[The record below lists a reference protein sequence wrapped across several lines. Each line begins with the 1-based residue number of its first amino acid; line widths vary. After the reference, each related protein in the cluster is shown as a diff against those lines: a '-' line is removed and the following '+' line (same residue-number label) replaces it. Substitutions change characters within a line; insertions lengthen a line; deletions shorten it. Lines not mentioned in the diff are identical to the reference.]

1 MSFSEPGAES
11 PEWTWVAT
19 RGSAWSA
26 AWALTGLEVV
36 QPRFLMFVG
45 AVMVGLP
52 AFLVAAGKQGTAF
65 DLVLGIALGGFLVV
79 SCVAISTYGRARRF
93 RILLP
98 AGHRLTCRVGPDY
111 FVLRNDD
118 AESTMQFSRYER
130 LDVVGEWVFLRQ
142 HARRVRALVPL
153 QLFAPDD
160 LARLRLV
167 ILGSPPPADGP
178 AQGQ

>member
-1 MSFSEPGAES
+1 MDVSEPVAVP
-11 PEWTWVAT
+11 PERTWVAT

-45 AVMVGLP
+45 AIMVGLP

-79 SCVAISTYGRARRF
+79 SSVLISTYGRARRF
-93 RILLP
+93 RIVLP
-98 AGHRLTCRVGPDY
+98 AGHRLICRVGPDH

-142 HARRVRALVPL
+142 HARRVRALVPV

-167 ILGSPPPADGP
+167 IMGWQPPAEGTAP
-178 AQGQ
+178 GQ